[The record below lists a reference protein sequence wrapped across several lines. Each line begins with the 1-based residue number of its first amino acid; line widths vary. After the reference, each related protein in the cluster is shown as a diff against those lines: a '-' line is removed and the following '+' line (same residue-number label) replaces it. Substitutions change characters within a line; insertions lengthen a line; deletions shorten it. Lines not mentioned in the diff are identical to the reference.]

1 MTRRLHVSSVQIIGN
16 ESLKFLRSGIGK
28 DPAGN
33 GADVG

>member
-1 MTRRLHVSSVQIIGN
+1 MTRRWHVSSVHIVGN
-16 ESLKFLRSGIGK
+16 ESLQFLRSGIGK